1 MPKLAG
7 KFALIT
13 GGNSGIGLATAR
25 AFVAEGARVAITGRD
40 PSTLQAA
47 QKELGRD
54 ALVLQSDVR
63 DLKQIDELF
72 AQLKKHFGAL
82 DILFANAG
90 VGRFKSLA
98 DTTEETFDQIF
109 DINVKGV
116 FFTVQKA
123 LPLLRSGASIILD
136 ASIGARIGRP
146 DAAAYAAS
154 KAAVRTFA
162 RNFSA
167 DLAPLG
173 IRVNAVSPGMIAT
186 PIWTRDRAGAKLDKA
201 LEQRLRRTVP
211 ADRLGAPEEV
221 AQVVV
226 FLASDDSRFM
236 LGSEIVIDGGTTELP
251 AAAPLYRSPPPER
264 ALSQP
269 ENEPGEGSS

>member
-25 AFVAEGARVAITGRD
+25 AFMAEGARVAITGRD

-63 DLKQIDELF
+63 DLKQIDQLF

-98 DTTEETFDQIF
+98 ETTEETFDQVF

-146 DAAAYAAS
+146 SAAAYAAS

-162 RNFSA
+162 PNFSA

-173 IRVNAVSPGMIAT
+173 IRANALTPRMMAT
-186 PIWTRDRAGAKLDKA
+186 PLWTRD
-201 LEQRLRRTVP
+201 P
-211 ADRLGAPEEV
+211 APAPV
-221 AQVVV
+221 
-226 FLASDDSRFM
+226 D
-236 LGSEIVIDGGTTELP
+236 P
-251 AAAPLYRSPPPER
+251 
-264 ALSQP
+264 
-269 ENEPGEGSS
+269 